1 MIEILSATL
10 PLTVQDLG
18 RFGYASIGVPNSGCM
33 DSYSAN
39 LANRLINNLQTD
51 AVLEIT
57 FGGCSLK
64 FNDVC
69 EICIT
74 GADFT
79 PKIDHKKVRLNTSI
93 KVVKGAVLS
102 FGNRN
107 YGLRTYIAI
116 KGGFQTKS
124 VLGSRSFYP
133 EITPQSLLHKGDL
146 IPFTPT
152 KLNVKASFGSVRI
165 KENHFKSK
173 NLECTKGPEFDLL
186 SSQQK
191 KHLLQNHLKISG
203 ENNRMGYRLVDLIP
217 NKFSSMLTS
226 GVLPGTV
233 QLTPSGKLI
242 ILMKDCQ
249 VTGGYP
255 RILLLTENAIN
266 KLGQKTTGD
275 SIQFT
280 LYNY

>member
-1 MIEILSATL
+1 MIEILSAAL
-10 PLTVQDLG
+10 PITIQDLG
-18 RFGYASIGVPNSGCM
+18 RFGHASLGVPSSGFM
-33 DSYSAN
+33 DSYSGN
-39 LANRLINNLQTD
+39 LANHIINNPPTD
-51 AVLEIT
+51 AVLEVT

-64 FNDVC
+64 FNEVC

-79 PKIDHKKVRLNTSI
+79 PKIDSKQVKQNTPLNI
-93 KVVKGAVLS
+93 AKGAVLS
-102 FGNRN
+102 FGNRK
-107 YGLRTYIAI
+107 YGLRTYVAI
-116 KGGFQTKS
+116 RGGVQTKS

-133 EITPQSLLHKGDL
+133 EITPKTILKKGDW
-146 IPFTPT
+146 IPYNA
-152 KLNVKASFGSVRI
+152 LNSSKKDSFASVRVN
-165 KENHFKSK
+165 KEHFESIV
-173 NLECTKGPEFDLL
+173 LEASEGPEFDLL
-186 SSQQK
+186 SLDQK
-191 KHLLQNHLKISG
+191 KQLLKNPLKISS

-255 RILLLTENAIN
+255 RILQLTENAIN
-266 KLGQKTTGD
+266 ILAQKTTGD
-275 SIQFT
+275 RIQFF
-280 LYNY
+280 LKK

>member
-1 MIEILSATL
+1 MIEILSAAL
-10 PLTVQDLG
+10 PITVQDLG
-18 RFGYASIGVPNSGCM
+18 RFGHASIGVPNSGWM

-39 LANRLINNLQTD
+39 LANHLINNSPTD
-51 AVLEIT
+51 AVLEVT

-64 FNDVC
+64 FNEVC

-79 PKIDHKKVRLNTSI
+79 PKVDNKQVKQNTPLNIT
-93 KVVKGAVLS
+93 KGAVLS
-102 FGNRN
+102 FGNRR

-116 KGGFQTKS
+116 RGGFQTKS

-133 EITPQSLLHKGDL
+133 EITSKTILKKGDW
-146 IPFTPT
+146 IPYNA
-152 KLNVKASFGSVRI
+152 LNPSKKGNFASVRV
-165 KENHFKSK
+165 KREHFESVD
-173 NLECTKGPEFDLL
+173 LECTKGPEFDLL
-186 SSQQK
+186 SPAQK
-191 KHLLQNHLKISG
+191 KQLLENPLKISS

-217 NKFSSMLTS
+217 NKFPSMLTS

-233 QLTPSGKLI
+233 QLTPVGKLI

-255 RILLLTENAIN
+255 RILQLTDNAIN

-275 SIQFT
+275 SIQFHF
-280 LYNY
+280 YK

>member
-1 MIEILSATL
+1 MIEILSAVV
-10 PLTVQDLG
+10 PISIQDLG
-18 RFGYASIGVPNSGCM
+18 RFGHASIGVPNSGCM

-39 LANRLINNLQTD
+39 LANHLINNSPID
-51 AVLEIT
+51 AVLEVT
-57 FGGCSLK
+57 FGGCSLR
-64 FNDVC
+64 FNEVC

-79 PKIDHKKVRLNTSI
+79 PKVDSKQVKQNTPLKI
-93 KVVKGAVLS
+93 AKGAVLS
-102 FGNRN
+102 FGNRK
-107 YGLRTYIAI
+107 YGLRTYVAI
-116 KGGFQTKS
+116 RGGFQTKS

-133 EITPQSLLHKGDL
+133 EITPKSILKKGDW
-146 IPFTPT
+146 IPYNA
-152 KLNVKASFGSVRI
+152 LNPLKKDSFASLRVN
-165 KENHFKSK
+165 KEHFESID
-173 NLECTKGPEFDLL
+173 LESCKGPEFDLL
-186 SSQQK
+186 SPDQK
-191 KHLLQNHLKISG
+191 KQLLKTPLKISS

-255 RILLLTENAIN
+255 RILQLTDNSIN

-275 SIQFT
+275 RIQFF
-280 LYNY
+280 LKK